1 MLCLADS
8 NLPEARLYLQHLFQM
23 NCIYIYM
30 VPINMYYIY
39 IYITIYIYNSV

>member
-23 NCIYIYM
+23 DCIYIY
-30 VPINMYYIY
+30 INMYYIY
-39 IYITIYIYNSV
+39 NNIYIYI